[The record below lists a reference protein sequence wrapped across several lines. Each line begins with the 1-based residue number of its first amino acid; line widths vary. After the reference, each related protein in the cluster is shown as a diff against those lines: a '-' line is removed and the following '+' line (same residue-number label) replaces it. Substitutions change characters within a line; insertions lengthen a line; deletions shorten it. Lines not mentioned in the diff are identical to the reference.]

1 MKLELSLEQWQ
12 QVKDF
17 AIRNLNLSSISKVD
31 CDLSE
36 YIPYY
41 NKCLENNYHA
51 DLEYMVKHG
60 SKRFI
65 PNELVPGTNSVI
77 VATLNYLNRPVNV
90 ETEVKR
96 LRTTS
101 NIADISIYAH
111 DRDYHKV
118 MKKTSATR

>member
-1 MKLELSLEQWQ
+1 
-12 QVKDF
+12 
-17 AIRNLNLSSISKVD
+17 
-31 CDLSE
+31 
-36 YIPYY
+36 
-41 NKCLENNYHA
+41 
-51 DLEYMVKHG
+51 MVKHG

>member
-1 MKLELSLEQWQ
+1 MQWQ
-12 QVKDF
+12 EVQKF
-17 AIRNLNLSSISKVD
+17 ATDSLGLSSISKAD

-41 NKCLENNYHA
+41 NKWIENNYHA

-77 VATLNYLNRPVNV
+77 VATLNYLNRPITIKN
-90 ETEVKR
+90 EVKR
-96 LRTTS
+96 LKSSTD
-101 NIADISIYAH
+101 IADISIYAH
-111 DRDYHKV
+111 GRDYHKV
-118 MKKTSATR
+118 MKKTSTIR

>member
-1 MKLELSLEQWQ
+1 
-12 QVKDF
+12 
-17 AIRNLNLSSISKVD
+17 SSISKVD

-65 PNELVPGTNSVI
+65 PNELVHGTNSVI
-77 VATLNYLNRPVNV
+77 VATLNYLNSPVNV
-90 ETEVKR
+90 EKDVKR
-96 LRTTS
+96 LRTNS
-101 NIADISIYAH
+101 NIA
-111 DRDYHKV
+111 
-118 MKKTSATR
+118 

>member
-1 MKLELSLEQWQ
+1 
-12 QVKDF
+12 
-17 AIRNLNLSSISKVD
+17 
-31 CDLSE
+31 
-36 YIPYY
+36 
-41 NKCLENNYHA
+41 

-65 PNELVPGTNSVI
+65 PNELVPGTNRVI

-96 LRTTS
+96 LRKTS

-111 DRDYHKV
+111 DRDYHKL
-118 MKKTSATR
+118 MKKNFSN